1 MSGDSNRQGVQQ
13 QGIQVHDNNND
24 MEVCSDAGS
33 RGQDRRG
40 VQQQRLQ
47 VHDSANGIGV
57 SSNVDSNGNL
67 SDGSS
72 SATMIVQTN
81 KKRTV
86 YEGRNASSNQG
97 GGKKKMH
104 EEKNDKMRLPLESLI
119 CDELLFWEKWDRLQN
134 SNLGAKHLKLLHGIQ
149 VNKLSCGELEFK
161 DALSNLQGCGVIIEQ
176 GGCYLLCADRAATNN
191 FISIHT
197 IGDNEAGRTVVPL
210 IYLSDDNAFPRLCHL
225 EATESIAFIKKK
237 ENSYYE
243 TKERSKQKET

>member
-97 GGKKKMH
+97 GGKRKYMKKRM
-104 EEKNDKMRLPLESLI
+104 
-119 CDELLFWEKWDRLQN
+119 
-134 SNLGAKHLKLLHGIQ
+134 
-149 VNKLSCGELEFK
+149 
-161 DALSNLQGCGVIIEQ
+161 
-176 GGCYLLCADRAATNN
+176 
-191 FISIHT
+191 
-197 IGDNEAGRTVVPL
+197 
-210 IYLSDDNAFPRLCHL
+210 
-225 EATESIAFIKKK
+225 IK
-237 ENSYYE
+237 
-243 TKERSKQKET
+243 